1 MIIFDAQTI
10 ILATIGVVGLL
21 ATATVVTYS
30 LKRNRT
36 GNGRYQ

>member
-21 ATATVVTYS
+21 ATATVLTYS
-30 LKRNRT
+30 FKRNRT